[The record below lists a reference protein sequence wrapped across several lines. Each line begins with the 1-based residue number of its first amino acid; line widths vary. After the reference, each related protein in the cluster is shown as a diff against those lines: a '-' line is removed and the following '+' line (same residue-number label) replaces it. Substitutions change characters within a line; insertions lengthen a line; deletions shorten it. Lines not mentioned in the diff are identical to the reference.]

1 MKTVLKLLLG
11 ILNLIFT
18 FFKLLPVRNKV
29 TFISRQANQKTE
41 DIDMLGKELEEQS
54 ENLEV
59 VYLCKKLEGNLLQ
72 KLGYCFHM
80 FTQMYHIATS
90 KVVILDSYCIC
101 VSVLKQRESLVVIQM
116 WHALGSLKKFGLSI
130 VGDGEGSS
138 EEIADVMSMHKGYTY
153 VLTSSKACLPNF
165 AEAFGYS
172 DDLNK
177 MKVMSLPRVDKLTD
191 DKLKEETLNRIYQK
205 YPEFKEKKV
214 VVYAPTFR
222 KSMDISAEIDNLA
235 CQFDKDEYAFVLK
248 KHPHMSVNCKYAL
261 VDQEFTT
268 LEMLYAANYVICD
281 YSAVIYEAAIL
292 KKPLFFY
299 TFDYE
304 SYGVDRDFYIDYKAQ
319 MPGVMDPSPECIATA
334 IKGEEYDLGRVEAF
348 AYQSV
353 ETQAGC
359 TQKLGQFVLDCMERG
374 KNASR

>member
-1 MKTVLKLLLG
+1 MKLVLKLLVG

-18 FFKLLPVRNKV
+18 FFKLLPVQNKV
-29 TFISRQANQKTE
+29 TFISRQANEKTE
-41 DIDMLGKELEEQS
+41 DVDMLGKELEKQGS
-54 ENLEV
+54 GLEV
-59 VYLCKKLEGNLLQ
+59 VYLCRKLEGNLLQ

-80 FTQMYHIATS
+80 LSQMYHIATS

-101 VSVLKQRESLVVIQM
+101 ISVLKQRESLVVIQM

-138 EEIADVMSMHKGYTY
+138 KEIADAMSMHKGYTY
-153 VLTSSKACLPNF
+153 VLTSSEACLPNF

-172 DDLNK
+172 NDLSK

-191 DKLKEETLNRIYQK
+191 EKLKEETLNRIYQR

-214 VVYAPTFR
+214 IVYAPTFR
-222 KSMDISAEIDNLA
+222 KNLDISVEIDNLA
-235 CQFDKDEYAFVLK
+235 RQFNEDEYVFVLK
-248 KHPHMSVNCKYAL
+248 KHPHMNVDCKFGL

-268 LEMLYAANYVICD
+268 LEMLYAADYVVCD

-299 TFDYE
+299 TFDYD
-304 SYGVDRDFYIDYKAQ
+304 SYGVDRDFYIDYKAE
-319 MPGVMDPSPECIATA
+319 MPGVMEANPEHLASA
-334 IKGEEYDLGRVEAF
+334 IKRGEYDLARVEAF
-348 AYQSV
+348 AYKSV
-353 ETQAGC
+353 AKQTGC
-359 TQKLGQFVLDCMERG
+359 TRELGQFILDSIERG
-374 KNASR
+374 KHASR